1 MRLVGNSEH
10 HLPNSMNQQSS
21 KLDKSSNW
29 LTGGGEMGAL
39 MRATD
44 WAQTPLGPT
53 ESWSPSLKMMAR
65 FILANRFPILLWWGP
80 DFCQLY
86 NDAYRP
92 ILGTKHPQFLGRSV
106 RECWSEIWD
115 VLCPLIE
122 TPFAGGPST
131 WIEDFQ
137 LELNRYGF
145 LEETHFTIAYSP
157 VPDETVPSGIG
168 GVIATVHEISEKIV
182 AERRIVALGD
192 LSSQSSEAKTAED
205 ACALAAETLS
215 KHSKD
220 VPFGLIYLIDAD
232 QKSAKLAGAAGI
244 KPGTTASPLTI
255 ELNGQLEPWPLSA
268 VLQSESA
275 QVIEDLRG
283 RFGTEVPQGPWS
295 DPPNQAVIAP
305 IRSTIPHHLAG
316 LLVVGAS
323 SRLRLDESY
332 LSFFELVASQIS
344 TAIANARAY
353 EEERK
358 RAEALA
364 EIDRAKTAF
373 FSNVSHEFR
382 TPLSLMLGPL
392 EDALT
397 GNALPED
404 LQVQLDVAHRNSRR
418 LLKLVNTLLDFSR
431 IEAGRADAVYE
442 PTDLAAFTGEL
453 ASVFRSAVERA
464 GIELKVDCPTLTEDV
479 YVDREMWEKIVLNLI
494 SNAFKFTFAGEIK
507 ISLRQQDGA
516 VEFSVTDTGTGISPE
531 ELPRLFERFYRT
543 SNARGRSFEGSGIG
557 LALVQELVRLHGGA
571 VNVTS
576 EIERGSQFTVTIPL
590 GTSHL
595 PANRIGSERRA
606 SLRSGAQ
613 SYLEEA
619 LSWLP
624 VETEKLAETLP
635 VPVQISGSSAAR
647 ILLADDNADMR
658 EYLRR
663 LLGGAYEVVAVGD
676 GEAALKAAREQSFDL
691 VLTDIMM
698 PRLDG
703 AGLLKALRADQ
714 RTRSIPVILL
724 SARAGEESRIEGLEA
739 GADDYLV
746 KPFSA
751 RELLAR
757 VESNLKLAL
766 LRREEDVR
774 RKGAEQSIAK
784 QNERLTL
791 LWEAAGVL
799 LTTNDPDAMLSSLF
813 AKIRQMLDLDVY
825 FNFMVNESGDAL
837 RLVSYAGIPEE
848 TANSISR
855 LDFGSAV
862 CGRVALQKQP
872 IVATHIQQSD
882 EAMVQLVKGFGVR
895 AYACNPL
902 MAGGILLGTLSFAS
916 RRRDY
921 FEQEEIEFLETI
933 SKYVTAAYE
942 RLRLIEKL
950 RDQDRHK
957 DEFLATLAHELR
969 NPLAPMHNG
978 LQLIRLASG
987 NPSTLEQ
994 ARAMMERQ
1002 LQQMKRLVDDL
1013 LDVSRISRNKLDLRM
1028 ELAELSS
1035 IVSSAV
1041 ETSRPLLE
1049 AADQRLTISLP
1060 AQPVYVN
1067 ADPVRLAQ
1075 AFSNLLNNAAKYS
1088 ERRSRIWF
1096 EVDQEDEEVVVRV
1109 RDNGIGIPA
1118 DQLPTIFDIFVQVDR
1133 SLERSQGGLGVGL
1146 TLVKQL
1152 VQMHNGRVEV
1162 HSDGPGQGSEFIV
1175 RLPTVAKQEERS
1187 SSRDAVTLP
1196 SQENGHHRV
1205 LVVDDNLDS
1214 AESLSMM
1221 IQLLGHEVSAAHDG
1235 HEAVEA
1241 AKRFKPD
1248 VAFLDLGMPRMN
1260 GYDAARVIRQL
1271 PECADVMLVALT
1283 GWGQEEDKRRSQE
1296 AGFDKHMVKPIDFD
1310 ALQKLLSK

>member
-1 MRLVGNSEH
+1 MT
-10 HLPNSMNQQSS
+10 QQSG
-21 KLDKSSNW
+21 KLDHSGW

-44 WAQTPLGPT
+44 WAKTPLGPI

-106 RECWSEIWD
+106 RECWSEIWHI
-115 VLCPLIE
+115 LRPLIE
-122 TPFAGGPST
+122 TPFNGGPPT
-131 WIEDFQ
+131 WIEDFD

-182 AERRIVALGD
+182 AERRIVVLRD
-192 LSSQSSEAKTAED
+192 LSSQASEAKTAEE
-205 ACALAAETLS
+205 ACALALDTLS

-220 VPFGLIYLIDAD
+220 VPFALIYLLDTK
-232 QKSAKLAGAAGI
+232 QKFATLAGAAGVESG
-244 KPGTTASPLTI
+244 KTTSPLTI
-255 ELNGQLEPWPLSA
+255 ELNESNEPWPLSA
-268 VLQSESA
+268 VIQSESL
-275 QVIEDLRG
+275 QIVEDLQI
-283 RFGTEVPQGPWS
+283 RFGDEVPQGPWTDRPS
-295 DPPNQAVIAP
+295 RAVVTP
-305 IRSTIPHHLAG
+305 IRSTTPHQLAG
-316 LLVVGAS
+316 VLVVGAS
-323 SRLRLDESY
+323 SRLSLDDSY
-332 LSFFELVASQIS
+332 LSFIELVASQIS
-344 TAIANARAY
+344 TSLANARAY

-382 TPLSLMLGPL
+382 TPLTLMLGPL
-392 EDALT
+392 QDALADDT
-397 GNALPED
+397 LPPV
-404 LQVQLDVAHRNSRR
+404 LQAQLDVAHRNSRR

-431 IEAGRADAVYE
+431 IEAGRAEAVYE
-442 PTDLAAFTGEL
+442 ATDLSTYTSDL
-453 ASVFRSAVERA
+453 ASAFRSAIERA
-464 GIELKVDCPTLTEDV
+464 GIELKVEVQTLSEQV

-494 SNAFKFTFAGEIK
+494 SNAFKFTFEGEIK
-507 ISLRQQDGA
+507 VSLRQQDGF
-516 VEFSVTDTGTGISPE
+516 VELLVSDTGTGIATE
-531 ELPRLFERFYRT
+531 DLPRLFERFYRIR
-543 SNARGRSFEGSGIG
+543 NARGRSFEGSGIG
-557 LALVQELVRLHGGA
+557 LALVQELVRLHGGR
-571 VNVTS
+571 VSVTS
-576 EIERGSQFTVTIPL
+576 EVNKGSTFTVTIPL
-590 GTSHL
+590 GTHHL
-595 PANRIGSERRA
+595 PANRIGVRHQPY
-606 SLRSGAQ
+606 LRSGEQ

-619 LSWLP
+619 LSWFP
-624 VETEKLAETLP
+624 GEAERSEESIPAPRL
-635 VPVQISGSSAAR
+635 ISSSSGAR

-663 LLGGAYEVVAVGD
+663 LMDGAYEVVAVAD
-676 GEAALKAAREQSFDL
+676 GEAALKAAQEQNFDL

-714 RTRSIPVILL
+714 RTQSTPVILL

-757 VESNLKLAL
+757 VESSLKLSR

-774 RKGAEQSIAK
+774 RRRAELSIAK

-799 LTTNDPDAMLSSLF
+799 LSTDDPDAMLSSLF
-813 AKIRQMLDLDVY
+813 DKIREILDLDVY
-825 FNFMVNESGDAL
+825 FNFMVNESADAL
-837 RLVSYAGIPEE
+837 RLVSYAGIPEDV
-848 TANSISR
+848 ANSISR
-855 LDFGSAV
+855 LEFGAAV
-862 CGRVALQKQP
+862 CGRVAVRQEP
-872 IVATHIQQSD
+872 IIATHIQQS
-882 EAMVQLVKGFGVR
+882 EEEMVQLVKGFGVR

-902 MAGGILLGTLSFAS
+902 MAGGHVLGTLSFAS
-916 RRRDY
+916 RKRDY

-978 LQLIRLASG
+978 LQLIRLAST
-987 NPSTLEQ
+987 NPDTLEQ
-994 ARAMMERQ
+994 ARSMMERQ
-1002 LQQMKRLVDDL
+1002 LHQMKRLVDDL

-1028 ELAELSS
+1028 ELTELANV
-1035 IVSSAV
+1035 VSSAV

-1049 AADQRLTISLP
+1049 AADQKLTISLP

-1067 ADPVRLAQ
+1067 ADSVRLAQ

-1088 ERRSRIWF
+1088 ERGSRIWF
-1096 EVDQEDEEVVVRV
+1096 GVDLEDKEVVVSV

-1162 HSDGPGQGSEFIV
+1162 HSEGPGKGSEFVV
-1175 RLPTVAKQEERS
+1175 RLPLVARPEKRS
-1187 SSRDAVTLP
+1187 PLRETVTLP
-1196 SQENGHHRV
+1196 SPGNGRRRV

-1235 HEAVEA
+1235 HEAVEE
-1241 AKRFKPD
+1241 AKRFKPE

-1260 GYDAARVIRQL
+1260 GYDAARLIRQQ
-1271 PECADVMLVALT
+1271 PECADIVLVALT

-1296 AGFDKHMVKPIDFD
+1296 AGFDVHMVKPIDFD
-1310 ALQKLLSK
+1310 ALQKLLSQYSTASGATGSQE

>member
-1 MRLVGNSEH
+1 MT
-10 HLPNSMNQQSS
+10 QQSS
-21 KLDKSSNW
+21 KLDQPGW
-29 LTGGGEMGAL
+29 LKGGGEMGEL

-44 WAQTPLGPT
+44 WAATPLGPID
-53 ESWSPSLKMMAR
+53 SWSPSLKMMAR

-80 DFCQLY
+80 EFCQLY

-92 ILGTKHPQFLGRSV
+92 ILGSKHPQFLGGTV
-106 RECWSEIWD
+106 RECWSEIWHI
-115 VLCPLIE
+115 LRPLIE
-122 TPFAGGPST
+122 TPFHGGPPT
-131 WIEDFQ
+131 WMEDIQ

-182 AERRIVALGD
+182 AERRIIVLRD
-192 LSSQSSEAKTAED
+192 LSAQASEAKTAEE
-205 ACALAAETLS
+205 ACALAVDTLS

-220 VPFGLIYLIDAD
+220 VPFALIYLFDP
-232 QKSAKLAGAAGI
+232 KEESARLAGTAGVVR
-244 KPGTTASPLTI
+244 GATTSPLTI
-255 ELNGQLEPWPLSA
+255 RLDGQNEPWPLSA
-268 VLQSESA
+268 VIQSESP
-275 QVIEDLRG
+275 QIIEDLQI
-283 RFGTEVPQGPWS
+283 RFGDEVPQGPWTDRPS
-295 DPPNQAVIAP
+295 RAVVTP
-305 IRSTIPHHLAG
+305 IRSTIAHQLAG
-316 LLVVGAS
+316 ALIVGAS
-323 SRLRLDESY
+323 SRLSLDDPY
-332 LSFFELVASQIS
+332 LSFIDLVASQIS
-344 TAIANARAY
+344 TSLSNARAY

-382 TPLSLMLGPL
+382 TPLTLMLGPL
-392 EDALT
+392 QDALAGDT
-397 GNALPED
+397 LPPI
-404 LQVQLDVAHRNSRR
+404 LQTQLDVAHRNSKR

-431 IEAGRADAVYE
+431 IEAGRVEAVYE
-442 PTDLAAFTGEL
+442 ATELSTYTSDLAST
-453 ASVFRSAVERA
+453 FRSAIERA
-464 GIELKVDCPTLTEDV
+464 GIDLKVDCPTLTEHV

-494 SNAFKFTFAGEIK
+494 SNAFKFTFEGEIK
-507 ISLRQQDGA
+507 VSLKQQNEF
-516 VEFSVTDTGTGISPE
+516 VELSVSDTGTGIAVE
-531 ELPRLFERFYRT
+531 DLPRLFERFYR
-543 SNARGRSFEGSGIG
+543 SNNARGRSFEGSGIG
-557 LALVQELVRLHGGA
+557 LALVQELVRLHGGR
-571 VNVTS
+571 VNATS
-576 EIERGSQFTVTIPL
+576 EVNKGSTFKVTIPL
-590 GTSHL
+590 GHL
-595 PANRIGSERRA
+595 PANRIGIRHRPFV
-606 SLRSGAQ
+606 RSGEQ
-613 SYLEEA
+613 TYLEEA

-624 VETEKLAETLP
+624 GESERLAESIP
-635 VPVQISGSSAAR
+635 VSQLISSPSGTR

-658 EYLRR
+658 EYLHR
-663 LLGGAYEVVAVGD
+663 LLGGAYEVVAVAD
-676 GEAALKAAREQSFDL
+676 GEAALKAAQEQSFDL

-703 AGLLKALRADQ
+703 AGLLKALRAEQ

-757 VESNLKLAL
+757 VESNLKLSR

-774 RKGAEQSIAK
+774 RRRAEASIAK

-799 LTTNDPDAMLSSLF
+799 LSTDDPDAMLSSLF

-837 RLVSYAGIPEE
+837 RLVSYSGIPEDV
-848 TANSISR
+848 ANSISR
-855 LDFGSAV
+855 LEFGTAV
-862 CGRVALQKQP
+862 CGRVALRHEP
-872 IVATHIQQSD
+872 IIATHIQQSEED
-882 EAMVQLVKGFGVR
+882 MVQLVKGFGVR

-902 MAGGILLGTLSFAS
+902 MAGGHLLGTLSFAS
-916 RRRDY
+916 RKRDY

-978 LQLIRLASG
+978 LQLIRLASS
-987 NPSTLEQ
+987 NPETLEQ
-994 ARAMMERQ
+994 ARSMMERQ

-1028 ELAELSS
+1028 ELTELANV
-1035 IVSSAV
+1035 VSSAV

-1049 AADQRLTISLP
+1049 ASEQKLTISLP

-1088 ERRSRIWF
+1088 ERGSRIWF
-1096 EVDQEDEEVVVRV
+1096 EVELENKEVAVTV

-1162 HSDGPGQGSEFIV
+1162 HSEGPGKGSEFVV
-1175 RLPTVAKQEERS
+1175 RLPVVVKQDARS
-1187 SSRDAVTLP
+1187 SMRREAVILP
-1196 SQENGHHRV
+1196 TPGNGHRRV

-1235 HEAVEA
+1235 HEAVEE

-1260 GYDAARVIRQL
+1260 GYDAARLIRQQ
-1271 PECADVMLVALT
+1271 PECADTVLVALT

-1296 AGFDKHMVKPIDFD
+1296 AGFDVHMVKPIDFD